1 MKPTPNVN
9 NFPKFLCEVNSFW
22 LSPTTLEILNFE
34 LWPHVALR
42 NPKKYLQF
50 FRPLRL
56 IEVASVRHSIFF
68 TISKTLKRPKA
79 FTFTHGSWCVAGRM
93 VSPPLWSS
101 CTENVMSLM
110 SAKIGQLLVDGT
122 DGASVIRHTTDLIKN
137 LRHALRGMIQDSDW
151 LGKGKQSSYLQWF
164 G

>member
-1 MKPTPNVN
+1 
-9 NFPKFLCEVNSFW
+9 
-22 LSPTTLEILNFE
+22 
-34 LWPHVALR
+34 
-42 NPKKYLQF
+42 
-50 FRPLRL
+50 
-56 IEVASVRHSIFF
+56 
-68 TISKTLKRPKA
+68 
-79 FTFTHGSWCVAGRM
+79 M